1 VTNQPADQPEAL
13 PFVAPSR
20 TLAIGDP
27 LGWLKLG
34 WRDLL
39 RAPAQSLFYGVA
51 LTGLSYLVAG
61 FTWRYGT
68 LALYLGLATGF
79 VFVGPVLAIGLY
91 SISRRSRTAAL
102 LRSATACGGMAA
114 PARRATDR
122 GGAPD
127 RAIGLGAGGLYR
139 LHLLP
144 RALRGVLAGLR
155 PFLGIGSA
163 VGAVFSAVVFAASA
177 FSLPMVM
184 DRRTDSITA
193 VVTSV
198 NAVLRNKRP
207 MLVWGAL
214 IVASV
219 VLGFLTLFVG
229 FVVLFPLLGHA
240 TWHAY
245 RQTIDASAWP
255 VSAPNP
261 RHSRRGP

>member
-1 VTNQPADQPEAL
+1 MRSEASWQDY
-13 PFVAPSR
+13 V
-20 TLAIGDP
+20 
-27 LGWLKLG
+27 
-34 WRDLL
+34 
-39 RAPAQSLFYGVA
+39 
-51 LTGLSYLVAG
+51 
-61 FTWRYGT
+61 
-68 LALYLGLATGF
+68 
-79 VFVGPVLAIGLY
+79 
-91 SISRRSRTAAL
+91 
-102 LRSATACGGMAA
+102 
-114 PARRATDR
+114 
-122 GGAPD
+122 
-127 RAIGLGAGGLYR
+127 
-139 LHLLP
+139 
-144 RALRGVLAGLR
+144 

-184 DRRTDSITA
+184 DRRTDSFTA

-261 RHSRRGP
+261 RH